1 MFFRIIFFRYF
12 FFVVEANTNTLQNE
26 NDANKNSEI
35 LNYESLK
42 ILSNLF
48 SKDEKNLDKA
58 IDNSKKLVEAVSV
71 DFEAWIERASLVE
84 KDDSKIALECYSK
97 ALEIIEKEKKSDE
110 VRIVIF
116 FSYFFFFV
124 ICFL

>member
-1 MFFRIIFFRYF
+1 MSFDPKLLLAQYGAGQMYIARQDFENAIKCFDNVYK
-12 FFVVEANTNTLQNE
+12 ANTNTLQNE

-58 IDNSKKLVEAVSV
+58 IDNSKKLVEALSV
-71 DFEAWIERASLVE
+71 
-84 KDDSKIALECYSK
+84 
-97 ALEIIEKEKKSDE
+97 
-110 VRIVIF
+110 
-116 FSYFFFFV
+116 
-124 ICFL
+124 